1 MWALQPRYNFH
12 HLCCFLDWSL
22 LEKFLSAVVLML
34 SENFFLKIVVYLE
47 WSICRPVTRRI
58 AVGSSKEENS
68 LQSASSSEAIEFD
81 KLFFQGGLEHPPE
94 CA

>member
-1 MWALQPRYNFH
+1 MWALQP
-12 HLCCFLDWSL
+12 
-22 LEKFLSAVVLML
+22 
-34 SENFFLKIVVYLE
+34 
-47 WSICRPVTRRI
+47 RPVTRRI

>member
-1 MWALQPRYNFH
+1 
-12 HLCCFLDWSL
+12 
-22 LEKFLSAVVLML
+22 ML

-47 WSICRPVTRRI
+47 WSICRPVTRRT

-68 LQSASSSEAIEFD
+68 LQSASSSEAVEFD

-94 CA
+94 CIAVKPCHFTCFLSKRSDHSYTIIEETANT